1 MVSLLKINKRKYF
14 GTDGIRGSISKE
26 TNPEFILKLGWAA
39 GSVFKEE
46 GIHTLI
52 IGKDTRIS
60 GYMLETALQAGI
72 IAAGVNV
79 RLVGPMPTPAI
90 SYLAN
95 SFKKQAGVVISASH
109 NSYEDNGI
117 KFFGD
122 DGKKISDLL
131 EQKIEKKLDEEMT
144 VVDAKSLGK
153 AERISDANGRYI
165 EFCKSSLKRDINF
178 SSLKIVLDV
187 ANGAAYDV
195 APKVFRE
202 LGAELIVI
210 ADKPDGLNINEDC
223 GSTNIEF
230 LKNEVKKHS
239 ADYGLALDGDGD
251 RLIFVDENS
260 EEIDGDEVLFILAR
274 DKFEN
279 QITLGSKGVVGTTMT
294 NKGLEIALKEFG
306 IDLIRSDVGDRH
318 VLQKLEELE
327 WELGGEQSGHI
338 MCLDLA
344 NTGDAI
350 VSSIKFLEAIL
361 CSDKSLSQ
369 LLKPFKKYPQILTK
383 INSSDPDKILS
394 NKKFIAL
401 CESFLEKVKLKDG
414 RINIR
419 KSGTESAIR
428 IMIESTDENQAKDI
442 SNQLTKAAQNIA

>member
-1 MVSLLKINKRKYF
+1 MASLLKINKRKYF

-26 TNPEFILKLGWAA
+26 TNPEFVLKLGWAA

-46 GIHTLI
+46 GINTLI

-79 RLVGPMPTPAI
+79 RLVGPIPTPAI

-95 SFKKQAGVVISASH
+95 SFKKQAGIVISASH

-122 DGKKISDLL
+122 DGKKISDSL
-131 EQKIEKKLDEEMT
+131 EQKIEKKLSENMR
-144 VVDAKSLGK
+144 VVDAKYLGK

-210 ADKPDGLNINEDC
+210 ADKPDGMNINKDC
-223 GSTNIEF
+223 GSTNIEL
-230 LKNEVKKHS
+230 LKKEVKKHA
-239 ADYGLALDGDGD
+239 ADFGLALDGDGD
-251 RLIFVDENS
+251 RLIFVDKNS
-260 EEIDGDEVLFILAR
+260 KELDGDEILFILAR

-279 QITLGSKGVVGTTMT
+279 QIILGSKGVVGTTMT

-306 IDLIRSDVGDRH
+306 IDLIRADVGDRH

-327 WELGGEQSGHI
+327 WDLGGEQSGHI

-350 VSSIKFLEAIL
+350 VSSIKFLEAVL
-361 CSDKSLSQ
+361 CSDKSLKQ
-369 LLKPFKKYPQILTK
+369 LLEPFKKYPQILTK
-383 INSSDPDKILS
+383 IKTPNPDEILS
-394 NKKFIAL
+394 NNKFVSL
-401 CESFLEKVKLKDG
+401 YENFLKEIKLKDG

-428 IMIESTDENQAKDI
+428 IMVESTDENHTKDI
-442 SNQLTKAAQNIA
+442 SDKLTKAAQQIA

>member
-39 GSVFKEE
+39 GSIFKEE

-131 EQKIEKKLDEEMT
+131 EQKIEKKLAEEMT
-144 VVDAKSLGK
+144 VVDAKFLGK

-165 EFCKSSLKRDINF
+165 EFCKNSLKRDVNF
-178 SSLKIVLDV
+178 SSLKIVLDL

-210 ADKPDGLNINEDC
+210 ADKPDGLNINKDC

>member
-1 MVSLLKINKRKYF
+1 LKINKRKYF

-39 GSVFKEE
+39 GSIFKEE

-210 ADKPDGLNINEDC
+210 ADKPDGLNINKDC

-306 IDLIRSDVGDRH
+306 IDSDV
-318 VLQKLEELE
+318 K
-327 WELGGEQSGHI
+327 
-338 MCLDLA
+338 
-344 NTGDAI
+344 I
-350 VSSIKFLEAIL
+350 VSAHRTPEVMFEYAKNARTNGIKVIIAGAGGAAHLPGMVASISTLPIIGVPIKSRNSIDGWDSIL
-361 CSDKSLSQ
+361 SILQMPEGVPVATVALNGASNAGIIAAQILGIEDSSIFKKLSQ
-369 LLKPFKKYPQILTK
+369 YKERLK
-383 INSSDPDKILS
+383 
-394 NKKFIAL
+394 
-401 CESFLEKVKLKDG
+401 EKVIKTNKD
-414 RINIR
+414 
-419 KSGTESAIR
+419 
-428 IMIESTDENQAKDI
+428 
-442 SNQLTKAAQNIA
+442 LT

>member
-26 TNPEFILKLGWAA
+26 TNPEFILKRGWAA
-39 GSVFKEE
+39 GSIFKEE

-131 EQKIEKKLDEEMT
+131 EQKIEKKLAEEMT

-210 ADKPDGLNINEDC
+210 ADKPDGLNINKDC